1 MKYSHIFT
9 LSTGESS
16 SKEVT
21 PKFSDTNFVKD
32 TQQVALKDFGDAK
45 NLKFCRLPK
54 SWEGGWHNS
63 PVKQFV
69 IGVSGSIKMT
79 CSDYSYVTLSAG
91 DVVILEDLTGKG
103 HHTEVIS
110 TEDWHGVLVEL

>member
-1 MKYSHIFT
+1 MKYLHIFN

-16 SKEVT
+16 YKEVT
-21 PKFSDTNFVKD
+21 PEFSDATFVRNA
-32 TQQVALKDFGDAK
+32 QQVALKDFGDAK

-54 SWEGGWHNS
+54 GWEGGWHNS

-69 IGVSGSIKMT
+69 IGLGGSIKMT
-79 CSDYSYVTLSAG
+79 CSDNSCITVSAG
-91 DVVILEDLTGKG
+91 DVVMLEDLTGKG
-103 HHTEVIS
+103 HYTEVTS